1 MNNGNSIVPVA
12 PSAERLVSLVGGGL
26 LLALGLRRKGA
37 LGIAMGTVG
46 SLMIARG
53 LAGHSGL
60 AEAMGAM
67 PEERDKPVW
76 ERWIKVRKSI
86 TIGRPRNEVFAFF
99 RQFENLPRFMNHLEE
114 VQVIDERR
122 SHWVAKAPAGKDV
135 NWDAE
140 IVNEEQDRAI
150 SWRSLPGA
158 QVENMGEVVFKDAPG
173 DRGTEVHIELMYH
186 PPAGVLGAM
195 VAKLLGEEPDGQV
208 QDDLNRLKA
217 ILETGYAP
225 TNRGQSS
232 DRVRQA
238 SGWVGKVWAER
249 TGAEIEATQ

>member
-1 MNNGNSIVPVA
+1 MNDRNSIVPTA
-12 PSAERLVSLVGGGL
+12 PGAERLVSIVGGGL
-26 LLALGLRRKGA
+26 LLALGMRRRGA
-37 LGIAMGTVG
+37 LGVVMGGLG
-46 SLMIARG
+46 SMILARG
-53 LAGHSGL
+53 VAGHFGL
-60 AEAMGAM
+60 AEAVGAL

-86 TIGRPRNEVFAFF
+86 TIGKPRSEVFAFF
-99 RQFENLPRFMNHLEE
+99 RQLENLPKFMKHLQE

-135 NWDAE
+135 SWDAE
-140 IVNEEQDRAI
+140 IVDEEQNRTI

-158 QVENMGEVVFKDAPG
+158 QVENFGEVVFKDAPG
-173 DRGTEVHIELMYH
+173 NRGTEVHIELLYH
-186 PPAGVLGAM
+186 PPAGVLGAA
-195 VAKLLGEEPDGQV
+195 VAKLFGEEPEGQV

-238 SGWVGKVWAER
+238 SSWVRRAFGDAEADR
-249 TGAEIEATQ
+249 MEVIQ